1 LGGKEDKMSGG
12 KAHGKN
18 RQYQEACRNVLT
30 FRNPKLTPW
39 EGDGIDVPFELP
51 DTQWTFDIALRDD
64 VGALVVAE
72 CRRTTGPTKQEDLAA
87 FAYKVE
93 LLRKSLG
100 IAVAGIFIT
109 KTRHQIGAIKVG
121 QFSGI
126 DLALLDEGAEPPGFK
141 ITFLRYDQK
150 REKSYRDIVLH
161 VRPALIA
168 IAGSDINLIFT
179 KRSGEREVS

>member
-1 LGGKEDKMSGG
+1 MPGGQ
-12 KAHGKN
+12 AHGQN

-30 FRNPKLTPW
+30 FRNPKLAPW

-51 DTQWTFDIALRDD
+51 DTRWTFDVALRDD
-64 VGALVVAE
+64 AGALVVAE

-93 LLRKSLG
+93 LLCKSLG

-109 KTRHQIGAIKVG
+109 KTHHQIGAIKVG

-126 DLALLDEGAEPPGFK
+126 DLALLDEGAEPPGFN
-141 ITFLRYDQK
+141 ITFLRYDQE
-150 REKSYRDIVLH
+150 REKSCRDIVMH
-161 VRPALIA
+161 VRAGSYALT
-168 IAGSDINLIFT
+168 GSDINLIYT